1 MLNSLSFKAIV
12 LSSKKLNN
20 IRHVHFQQNRPIGS
34 IDLSLEAPED
44 VVKADTKLG
53 NMPSLKPSVSSSTT
67 TSGGTTGTEMMERR
81 DEPLA
86 DLAPTS
92 KAINEGKQKRAP
104 VSGVIGGVKG
114 GPGEVSAMRRR
125 KLGTGTTIQPEMECG
140 VAVPKAVPSTSNGSG
155 PGTAERRGG
164 KGK

>member
-1 MLNSLSFKAIV
+1 M
-12 LSSKKLNN
+12 
-20 IRHVHFQQNRPIGS
+20 
-34 IDLSLEAPED
+34 EAAED
-44 VVKADTKLG
+44 VVRADNKLG

-67 TSGGTTGTEMMERR
+67 TSGGTTATEMMERR

-92 KAINEGKQKRAP
+92 EAINQGKQKRAP

-114 GPGEVSAMRRR
+114 GSGEVPRMRRR
-125 KLGTGTTIQPEMECG
+125 KLGTGTTIQPEIESG
-140 VAVPKAVPSTSNGSG
+140 VAVPKMVPSTSNGSG
-155 PGTAERRGG
+155 QVTGERSGG